1 MQGLPEDLRKVE
13 AFRQY
18 REIGLI
24 LLFQALWKPKF
35 IGPKIWMDRFI
46 LKSLRKMEPHER
58 KEELSHSKPS
68 WSFSG
73 RIPFGT
79 NVTCSIS

>member
-24 LLFQALWKPKF
+24 LFFQALWKPKF
-35 IGPKIWMDRFI
+35 IGPKI
-46 LKSLRKMEPHER
+46 
-58 KEELSHSKPS
+58 
-68 WSFSG
+68 
-73 RIPFGT
+73 
-79 NVTCSIS
+79 

>member
-24 LLFQALWKPKF
+24 LLFQALW
-35 IGPKIWMDRFI
+35 I
-46 LKSLRKMEPHER
+46 LSFLELPASAAAPEAASRKTG
-58 KEELSHSKPS
+58 SS
-68 WSFSG
+68 
-73 RIPFGT
+73 
-79 NVTCSIS
+79 NISTATTSPW